1 MLSRPVLVMIML
13 GFLTLAACSPSS
25 SQALTANL
33 WMLTELDGQAPLPDT
48 AITAEF
54 SDDGKVGG
62 SASCNSYSTTYTVKG
77 DQISFSE
84 QIAAT
89 LMACD
94 EPIMTQ
100 EQKYLEVLSETA
112 TYEVSDDVLTLF
124 DTNGNSLVKFK
135 ALSQALEGSSWQ
147 VIGYNNGKGGVVSLI
162 LDTEITATFDE
173 EGQLTGNAGC
183 NNYFASYEI
192 DGDKISIGPAGAT
205 AMFCTEPEGIMEQ
218 EQQYLAALQTAATYK
233 ITGLN
238 MEMRTTEGSLVAN
251 FQRAVLP

>member
-1 MLSRPVLVMIML
+1 MLRLPVLMLTIL

-25 SQALTANL
+25 SQELTANL
-33 WMLTELDGQAPLPDT
+33 WMLTELQGQAPLPDT

-62 SASCNSYSTTYTVKG
+62 SSSCNNYSTTYTLKG
-77 DQISFSE
+77 NQINFGE
-84 QIAAT
+84 QTAAT

-94 EPIMTQ
+94 EPIMKQ
-100 EQKYLEVLSETA
+100 EEKYLNTLSEA
-112 TYEVSDDVLTLF
+112 RTYEISDDVLTLF
-124 DTNGNSLVKFK
+124 DTNGNSLAKFK

-147 VIGYNNGKGGVVSLI
+147 VISYNNGKGGVVSLI
-162 LDTEITATFDE
+162 LDTEITANFDE
-173 EGQLTGNAGC
+173 EGQLTGSAGC
-183 NNYFASYEI
+183 NNYFAPYET
-192 DGDKISIGPAGAT
+192 DGDKITIGLAGAT
-205 AMFCTEPEGIMEQ
+205 AMYCEEPAGIMEQ

-238 MEMRTTEGSLVAN
+238 MEIRTNEGSLVAM

>member
-1 MLSRPVLVMIML
+1 MLRRPVLMLIIL

-25 SQALTANL
+25 SQELTANL

-48 AITAEF
+48 TITAEF
-54 SDDGKVGG
+54 SDDGKAGG
-62 SASCNSYSTTYTVKG
+62 SASCNNYSTTYTLKG
-77 DQISFSE
+77 SQINFGE

-94 EPIMTQ
+94 DPIMKQ
-100 EQKYLEVLSETA
+100 EEKYLNVLSETR
-112 TYEVSDDVLTLF
+112 TYAVSDDILTLF
-124 DTNGNSLVKFK
+124 DVNGNSLAKFK

-162 LDTEITATFDE
+162 LDTEITAAFGED
-173 EGQLTGNAGC
+173 GQVTGSAGC

-192 DGDKISIGPAGAT
+192 NGDKITVGPAGAT
-205 AMFCTEPEGIMEQ
+205 EMFCQEPEGIMEQ

-238 MEMRTTEGSLVAN
+238 LEIRTNEGSLVAS
-251 FQRAVLP
+251 FQRAELP